1 MEIKLNDAKK
11 AAKELNDFLG
21 LAPAIDVKAP
31 IDVLLEKIGLAVELL
46 EDGELEELTEVTQ
59 QVVTAIQNQED
70 EEEGTEPAEEKPVAK
85 KETKKPTKKEEVAE
99 ENPIELIKEQMEEAT
114 LEELK
119 DLVKAN
125 KEMFPTAAKG
135 ISLQNNEEKL
145 RAKMEADLAGDTVPP
160 TKPTAA
166 KEEVK
171 KPAGKVKEKGDGV
184 IATIVSIIEGAGK
197 KGVLR
202 EEIHTLLVEKFPHR
216 AKESLMSTVRVQ
228 VPGRIHKEKFELV
241 KLKDGRYAKA

>member
-145 RAKMEADLAGDTVPP
+145 RAKMEADLAGDMVQP
-160 TKPTAA
+160 TKPTVE

-171 KPAGKVKEKGDGV
+171 KPEEKVKSPAKKEVGGMEGLAIKLLSEKASEKEITKAFTEAYKAKGKTDGEFIKAR
-184 IATIVSIIEGAGK
+184 IAIYMKIAK
-197 KGVLR
+197 KRILR
-202 EEIHTLLVEKFPHR
+202 
-216 AKESLMSTVRVQ
+216 
-228 VPGRIHKEKFELV
+228 
-241 KLKDGRYAKA
+241 